1 MKELHTFRKFMEGK
15 GSTVK
20 LSQSDMDKLHKDKE
34 IEVDGHTIQ
43 FGEGAD
49 DSYYTMTAAKRLAKK
64 DGHDFD
70 KLPKFAR
77 GKGVAHQQKY
87 LDMAKAEKENVS
99 ENTTMPDID
108 IMGKKFNFSDICPGA
123 HNAIKDLADEYENN
137 PGKLG
142 DVLFLANL
150 HQNFFNLKR
159 KALGPQGIDADE
171 LNKTKQL
178 YVEILNIAVNS
189 FGTDTMQEIEAYMKR
204 HMDEIK
210 KAGLKASEPGG
221 SSDRNFEEQLKE
233 VRTRLENEI
242 EGYTDLHKNDVVL
255 ESFLGESSAEMNL
268 LRGMK
273 NMLQAIIPLK
283 LDTSTLGSLGYAKA
297 TGLKGGESAIEYFT
311 ENPNKYVKYQNL
323 IKKTKEIDAKGLLK
337 NKINIDVNTNVLD
350 AYNAISAAAN
360 EYDLRENLEEEI
372 KMVKPQRGHAF
383 YKLNKDV
390 NLELQTGSTSVTN
403 APGVL
408 LHPEFGKTIIAREGQ
423 YIINFH
429 GQLFYVDMDAKFATK
444 VPKHDDTD
452 NVKNLRGALVPVD
465 MAPEFDPGWKSYLNK
480 PLEEAAKPD
489 EKAIKALAAK
499 LMKDPK
505 YKARYKGKKGV
516 EFVKTAMAD
525 AEKQLKGK

>member
-1 MKELHTFRKFMEGK
+1 MKELNAFKKF
-15 GSTVK
+15 
-20 LSQSDMDKLHKDKE
+20 LA
-34 IEVDGHTIQ
+34 
-43 FGEGAD
+43 EGAD
-49 DSYYTMTAAKRLAKK
+49 ASYYAMTAAKRLAKK

-99 ENTTMPDID
+99 ENTTMPNID

-123 HNAIKDLADEYENN
+123 HKAIKDLADEYENN

-150 HQNFFNLKR
+150 HQNFFNLER
-159 KALGPQGIDADE
+159 KALGPQGIDVDE
-171 LNKTKQL
+171 LNKIKQL
-178 YVEILNIAVNS
+178 YVEILNIAVNA
-189 FGTDTMQEIEAYMKR
+189 FGTDTMQEIEAYMNM
-204 HMDEIK
+204 HMAKIK
-210 KAGLKASEPGG
+210 DAGLKASEPGG

-233 VRTRLENEI
+233 VRTRLENEV

-255 ESFLGESSAEMNL
+255 ESFLGE
-268 LRGMK
+268 
-273 NMLQAIIPLK
+273 
-283 LDTSTLGSLGYAKA
+283 
-297 TGLKGGESAIEYFT
+297 
-311 ENPNKYVKYQNL
+311 
-323 IKKTKEIDAKGLLK
+323 
-337 NKINIDVNTNVLD
+337 
-350 AYNAISAAAN
+350 
-360 EYDLRENLEEEI
+360 EEI
-372 KMVKPQRGHAF
+372 KMVKPQRGHDF

-390 NLELQTGSTSVTN
+390 ELELQTGSTSVTN

-408 LHPEFGKTIIAREGQ
+408 LQPVFGKKIIAKEGQ
-423 YIINFH
+423 YIISFF
-429 GQLFYVDMDAKFATK
+429 GQLFYVDMDEKFATK
-444 VPKHDDTD
+444 VPKHEDSD
-452 NVKNLRGALVPVD
+452 NMKNLRGALVPVD
-465 MAPEFDPGWKSYLNK
+465 MAPAFNPGWKSYLNE

>member
-1 MKELHTFRKFMEGK
+1 
-15 GSTVK
+15 
-20 LSQSDMDKLHKDKE
+20 
-34 IEVDGHTIQ
+34 
-43 FGEGAD
+43 
-49 DSYYTMTAAKRLAKK
+49 
-64 DGHDFD
+64 
-70 KLPKFAR
+70 
-77 GKGVAHQQKY
+77 
-87 LDMAKAEKENVS
+87 
-99 ENTTMPDID
+99 
-108 IMGKKFNFSDICPGA
+108 
-123 HNAIKDLADEYENN
+123 
-137 PGKLG
+137 
-142 DVLFLANL
+142 
-150 HQNFFNLKR
+150 
-159 KALGPQGIDADE
+159 
-171 LNKTKQL
+171 
-178 YVEILNIAVNS
+178 
-189 FGTDTMQEIEAYMKR
+189 
-204 HMDEIK
+204 
-210 KAGLKASEPGG
+210 
-221 SSDRNFEEQLKE
+221 
-233 VRTRLENEI
+233 
-242 EGYTDLHKNDVVL
+242 
-255 ESFLGESSAEMNL
+255 MNL